1 MKLFSIGKKDS
12 KTVYEAEM
20 DRKLMISTMG
30 RDDSNADEY
39 HHPYEPTPYTVL
51 RRLAESGYITG
62 TSKVIDYG
70 CGKGRVGFFLNYE
83 LGCRVTGVEYDE
95 RIFQQAVDNQRCYAR
110 KQSVEFVCQRAEVFE
125 VGEADCFYFFNP
137 FSVKIL
143 MSVLGQLIESYYE
156 NPRDMRLFFYY
167 PSDDYVGYLMTVP
180 ELNFLD
186 EIDCRDLFGGK
197 DDREKILIFEVEGLG
212 FGSGFDI

>member
-1 MKLFSIGKKDS
+1 MKLFGIGKKDS
-12 KTVYEAEM
+12 KTGYEAEM

-83 LGCRVTGVEYDE
+83 RGCRVTGVEYDE
-95 RIFQQAVDNQRCYAR
+95 TIFRQAAENQKHYVY
-110 KQSVEFVCQRAEVFE
+110 KQGVEFVCQRAEVFE
-125 VGEADCFYFFNP
+125 VGDADCFYFFNP
-137 FSVKIL
+137 FSVEIL
-143 MSVLGQLIESYYE
+143 MSVLGQVIESYYE
-156 NPRDMRLFFYY
+156 NLRNMRLFFYY

-180 ELNFLD
+180 ELTFLD
-186 EIDCRDLFGGK
+186 EIDCRDLFDGK
-197 DDREKILIFEVEGLG
+197 DERERILIFEVEGLD
-212 FGSGFDI
+212 FGDV